1 MLIKNVMIW
10 VSSVGSLTVSTTV
23 PNCHAFVWLCV
34 GTVLKLSFK
43 EDADTLQMFAG
54 SFWQV
59 WQEKVKMLISEFSN
73 WVIKAVIVN
82 KEKSMK
88 A

>member
-34 GTVLKLSFK
+34 STVLKLSFK

-54 SFWQV
+54 SF
-59 WQEKVKMLISEFSN
+59 
-73 WVIKAVIVN
+73 
-82 KEKSMK
+82 
-88 A
+88 